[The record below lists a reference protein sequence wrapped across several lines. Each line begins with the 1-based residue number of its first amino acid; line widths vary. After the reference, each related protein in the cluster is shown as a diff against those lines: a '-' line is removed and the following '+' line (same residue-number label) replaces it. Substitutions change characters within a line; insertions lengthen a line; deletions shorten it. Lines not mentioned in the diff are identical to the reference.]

1 MTLRKKVQ
9 VLKILIFLILGIES
23 KVIGLPAS
31 TSTAEDYPGCGVR
44 LKREYSTGISG
55 TIARG
60 TVAKENDY
68 PWMAFLYNFDRNTI
82 DIDMMEFDLPRACE
96 ATSPSQTAK
105 TTSSFCGGSVINPR
119 YILTA
124 AHCVACRTTE
134 DLAVAVGE
142 NFVDFKKL
150 YSNEFELKYL
160 SKIIVFPKYIRG
172 VKHDITD
179 NPDVALLQL
188 EQSLIFGPKINA
200 VCLPTNPNNLYEEE
214 AVVVTGWGKTEK
226 EQPSEKLMEA
236 VVKVFPNDLCK
247 QVMCANGKKC
257 FNFLKRYKYIIRMR
271 NGLE

>member
-1 MTLRKKVQ
+1 MALRKK

-31 TSTAEDYPGCGVR
+31 TTTEEDYPGCGVR

-68 PWMAFLYNFDRNTI
+68 PWMAFLYNFDRNEI

-124 AHCVACRTTE
+124 AHCVACRTT
-134 DLAVAVGE
+134 DDIAVAVGGNE
-142 NFVDFKKL
+142 VYMEKL
-150 YSNEFELKYL
+150 DTEEFEKLKFL

-172 VKHDITD
+172 VNHDIED
-179 NPDVALLQL
+179 NPDVGLLQL

-257 FNFLKRYKYIIRMR
+257 YSFLKRYPS
-271 NGLE
+271 L

>member
-1 MTLRKKVQ
+1 MIETL
-9 VLKILIFLILGIES
+9 
-23 KVIGLPAS
+23 S
-31 TSTAEDYPGCGVR
+31 TTTTTTPKPYPGCGVKLDR
-44 LKREYSTGISG
+44 QYDTDTGIAG

-60 TVAKENDY
+60 TVVQENAY
-68 PWMAFLYNFDRNTI
+68 PWMAFLYNFDRNAI
-82 DIDMMEFDLPRACE
+82 DIDMMEFDLPPACE
-96 ATSPSQTAK
+96 ATTPSQTAK

-150 YSNEFELKYL
+150 YFNEFELKYL

-172 VKHDITD
+172 VKHDIED

-188 EQSLIFGPKINA
+188 ERSLIFGPKINA

-214 AVVVTGWGKTEK
+214 AVVVTGWGRTEK
-226 EQPSEKLMEA
+226 DKSSEKLMEA

-247 QVMCANGKKC
+247 EVICANGKKC
-257 FNFLKRYKYIIRMR
+257 YNFLKRYFCTKSVSFKRP
-271 NGLE
+271 